1 MRQARRGK
9 PVVITDAAPS
19 LAAEQRVRKRVYAVL
34 MAVHLTGF
42 VVAAL
47 FVHVWW
53 LAVVLIMVTV
63 PLPWIAVVIANN
75 RLIGGELARRWQRET
90 RGGGGRDL
98 EPRGDQ
104 PPRP

>member
-34 MAVHLTGF
+34 MAVHLAGF
-42 VVAAL
+42 VAAAL
-47 FVHVWW
+47 LAHIWW
-53 LAVVLIMVTV
+53 LAVVLILITV

-90 RGGGGRDL
+90 RGGGERGL
-98 EPRGDQ
+98 EQRGGQ
-104 PPRP
+104 PPLL